1 MENAACIVSYD
12 PDDGR
17 VLINVNGVIMIRK
30 DGAWKRGIASVYQL
44 IDFFQ
49 RITDREEVARL
60 FEEARKVLESG
71 FDRSLP
77 DARWEEQRSDNFF
90 GAAGAGI
97 TPWRITFDPAA

>member
-1 MENAACIVSYD
+1 MENAACIASYD

-49 RITDREEVARL
+49 RITDREEVTRL
-60 FEEARKVLESG
+60 FEEARKVLESCV
-71 FDRSLP
+71 DRSQSEE
-77 DARWEEQRSDNFF
+77 RWEEQRRDDFF
-90 GAAGAGI
+90 GASGAGI